1 MSIAMQGIVGMVN
14 NVVRKVPFAMNS
26 SSHWCSTH
34 SMVPAVAT
42 GMAAMRTAIFSGMI
56 LPQFSCTAR
65 FEHGGKSIR
74 QRRTRSASHLLL

>member
-42 GMAAMRTAIFSGMI
+42 GMAAMRTAIFSGI
-56 LPQFSCTAR
+56 PDVNGVK
-65 FEHGGKSIR
+65 HK
-74 QRRTRSASHLLL
+74 